1 MKSFLVKTHLVI
13 SIIDK
18 SEKSKKFNRFLNKT
32 FDVDSWS
39 SSLKQNGID
48 LDNLVKEDV
57 CKLNDEMKFLEKQID
72 LFIEKNK

>member
-1 MKSFLVKTHLVI
+1 MELIGRYSQ
-13 SIIDK
+13 IDK
-18 SEKSKKFNRFLNKT
+18 SKDGKKFNRFLYKT
-32 FDVDSWS
+32 LDLYSWS

-48 LDNLVKEDV
+48 LDKLIKEDV